1 CEDHDM
7 SDEVRKLKNR
17 VKNANES
24 LNTSLG
30 RDLREAMRQ
39 KADPDN
45 PNAADAEEI
54 FDRTIDIL
62 MQNAIDDFNN
72 IADTQAVRDSVDVI
86 SKSAASLK
94 RESAKVSEI
103 AKDVTK
109 WSKRLDKSKN
119 VVKQLKKFI

>member
-1 CEDHDM
+1 M

-54 FDRTIDIL
+54 FDRTIDLL

-119 VVKQLKKFI
+119 AVKQLKKFI

>member
-1 CEDHDM
+1 M

-39 KADPDN
+39 E
-45 PNAADAEEI
+45 AAPATPTAAGAEEI
-54 FDRTIDIL
+54 FDRTIDLL

-72 IADTQAVRDSVDVI
+72 IADTQAVRDSVEVI

-119 VVKQLKKFI
+119 AVKQLKKFI

>member
-1 CEDHDM
+1 M

-54 FDRTIDIL
+54 FDRTIDLL